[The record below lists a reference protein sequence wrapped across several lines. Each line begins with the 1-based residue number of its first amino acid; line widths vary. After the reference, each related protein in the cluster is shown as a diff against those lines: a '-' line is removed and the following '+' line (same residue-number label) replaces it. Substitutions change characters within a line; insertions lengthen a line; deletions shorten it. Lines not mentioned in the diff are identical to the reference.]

1 MQNIS
6 APNEPALILG
16 AKDSIERFDGYDIDW
31 YSRNTYA
38 LKGDDNSLD
47 SPNSIPIDTEI
58 EYDKKECCS
67 ICFEEFGNEDI
78 QQCELTC
85 KNVFHTE
92 CINLWLASNNSCPL
106 CRSNWITS
114 TSDNPLE
121 EFKGLSI

>member
-1 MQNIS
+1 MKRIKYGEYCSFFYHFSNDTSQYRFEVVFSFIS
-6 APNEPALILG
+6 ENLKKVLG
-16 AKDSIERFDGYDIDW
+16 NHASIKE
-31 YSRNTYA
+31 NC
-38 LKGDDNSLD
+38 
-47 SPNSIPIDTEI
+47 EI

-67 ICFEEFGNEDI
+67 ICFEEFGDEDI